1 MHSLPALSPTVE
13 SLPAPAR
20 AAEDTSSTP
29 VHDSTGL
36 PGTDVSPDGSTV
48 LDPAEEVTPDLDEL
62 PLVDLQVLHSRVTS
76 QIEREHLSPEGPH
89 PLTRDRQQDV
99 TAELTR
105 RGPARRP

>member
-1 MHSLPALSPTVE
+1 MHSLPATSPTVE
-13 SLPAPAR
+13 ALPAPAP
-20 AAEDTSSTP
+20 AAEDVSSVP

-36 PGTDVSPDGSTV
+36 PVTDLSPDGSTG
-48 LDPAEEVTPDLDEL
+48 LDPTEEVTPDLDEL
-62 PLVDLQVLHSRVTS
+62 TLVDLQVLHSRVTS

>member
-1 MHSLPALSPTVE
+1 MPSLPATSPAVE
-13 SLPAPAR
+13 ALPTPAPA
-20 AAEDTSSTP
+20 AEDSSSTS

-36 PGTDVSPDGSTV
+36 PVTDALPDGSTV
-48 LDPAEEVTPDLDEL
+48 LDPTEEVTADLDEL

-99 TAELTR
+99 TAELAA
-105 RGPARRP
+105 RGLAREP

>member
-1 MHSLPALSPTVE
+1 MHSLPATSPTVE
-13 SLPAPAR
+13 ALPTPAP
-20 AAEDTSSTP
+20 AAEDTSSP
-29 VHDSTGL
+29 SVHDSTDL
-36 PGTDVSPDGSTV
+36 PATDLPPGGSTV
-48 LDPAEEVTPDLDEL
+48 LDPTEEVTPDLDEL

-105 RGPARRP
+105 RGPAGRP

>member
-1 MHSLPALSPTVE
+1 VHSLPAISPTVE
-13 SLPAPAR
+13 ALPTPAPG
-20 AAEDTSSTP
+20 AEDTSAS

-36 PGTDVSPDGSTV
+36 PATDLSPGGSTV
-48 LDPAEEVTPDLDEL
+48 LAPTEAVTPDLDEL

-105 RGPARRP
+105 RGPDRRP